1 MDKFFAHIA
10 EAQARSASADN
21 LRTLD
26 LREVQLSR
34 VATKDKGKL
43 FIFVEEWKT
52 NKKREFGSR
61 ISIMSELANW
71 TNHNFEAHRDP
82 LLGLIAFLIRIAI
95 HF

>member
-1 MDKFFAHIA
+1 MDKLFAHIA

-43 FIFVEEWKT
+43 FIFVEE
-52 NKKREFGSR
+52 
-61 ISIMSELANW
+61 
-71 TNHNFEAHRDP
+71 
-82 LLGLIAFLIRIAI
+82 
-95 HF
+95 